1 MSGNA
6 EEGIARVQLAQ
17 KDGLSKRHK
26 RGAANL
32 DDRTSTA
39 LLALAFLG
47 LIIVWATA
55 SSPLIIYG
63 SFAAAMLVTVMF
75 GVIRIKRI
83 QQVRKQRALQAKE
96 AQSKS
101 VK

>member
-47 LIIVWATA
+47 LIVVWVTA

-63 SFAAAMLVTVMF
+63 SFAAAMLVTVLF

-83 QQVRKQRALQAKE
+83 QQVRKQRELQAKE

>member
-47 LIIVWATA
+47 LIVVWATA

-63 SFAAAMLVTVMF
+63 SFAAAMLVTVLF

-83 QQVRKQRALQAKE
+83 QQVRKQRELQAKE

>member
-1 MSGNA
+1 MSDNA

-17 KDGLSKRHK
+17 KDGLSKHHK

-47 LIIVWATA
+47 LIVVWATA

-63 SFAAAMLVTVMF
+63 SFAAAMLVTLLF
-75 GVIRIKRI
+75 GVVRIKRI
-83 QQVRKQRALQAKE
+83 QQVRKQRELQAKE

>member
-1 MSGNA
+1 MSDNA

-17 KDGLSKRHK
+17 KDGLSKHHK

-32 DDRTSTA
+32 DDRISTS

-47 LIIVWATA
+47 LIVVWATA

-63 SFAAAMLVTVMF
+63 SFAAAMLVTLLF

-83 QQVRKQRALQAKE
+83 QQVRKQRELQAKE
-96 AQSKS
+96 VQSIS

>member
-6 EEGIARVQLAQ
+6 EEGIARVQLTQ

-47 LIIVWATA
+47 LIVVWATA

-63 SFAAAMLVTVMF
+63 SFAAAMLVTVLF

-83 QQVRKQRALQAKE
+83 QQVRKQRELQAKE

>member
-47 LIIVWATA
+47 LIVVWATA

-63 SFAAAMLVTVMF
+63 SFVAAMLVTLLF

-83 QQVRKQRALQAKE
+83 QQVRKQRELQAKE
-96 AQSKS
+96 AMSTSK
-101 VK
+101 K

>member
-1 MSGNA
+1 MSNA

-47 LIIVWATA
+47 LIVVWVTA
-55 SSPLIIYG
+55 SSPLVIYG
-63 SFAAAMLVTVMF
+63 SFAAAMVVTVLF
-75 GVIRIKRI
+75 GIVRIRRI
-83 QQVRKQRALQAKE
+83 QQVRKQRELQVKE

>member
-1 MSGNA
+1 
-6 EEGIARVQLAQ
+6 V
-17 KDGLSKRHK
+17 
-26 RGAANL
+26 
-32 DDRTSTA
+32 
-39 LLALAFLG
+39 
-47 LIIVWATA
+47 VWVTA

-63 SFAAAMLVTVMF
+63 SFAAAMLVTVLF

-83 QQVRKQRALQAKE
+83 QQVRKQRELQAKE

>member
-47 LIIVWATA
+47 LIVVWATA

-63 SFAAAMLVTVMF
+63 SFVAAMLVTVLF

-83 QQVRKQRALQAKE
+83 QQVRKQRELQAKE

>member
-47 LIIVWATA
+47 LIVVWATA

-63 SFAAAMLVTVMF
+63 SFAAAMLVTVLF

-83 QQVRKQRALQAKE
+83 QQVRKQRELQAKE
-96 AQSKS
+96 AQSKP

>member
-47 LIIVWATA
+47 LIVVWVTA
-55 SSPLIIYG
+55 SSPLVIYG
-63 SFAAAMLVTVMF
+63 SFAAAMVVTVLF
-75 GVIRIKRI
+75 GIVRIRRI
-83 QQVRKQRALQAKE
+83 QQVRKQRELQVKE

>member
-47 LIIVWATA
+47 LIVVWATA

-63 SFAAAMLVTVMF
+63 SFAAAMLVTLLF

-83 QQVRKQRALQAKE
+83 QQVRKQRELQAKE

>member
-47 LIIVWATA
+47 LIVVWATA

-63 SFAAAMLVTVMF
+63 SFAAAMLVTVLF

-83 QQVRKQRALQAKE
+83 QQVRKQRELQAKE

-101 VK
+101 VN

>member
-47 LIIVWATA
+47 LIVVWATA
-55 SSPLIIYG
+55 STPLIIYG
-63 SFAAAMLVTVMF
+63 SFAAAMLVTVLF

-83 QQVRKQRALQAKE
+83 QQVRKQRELQAKE